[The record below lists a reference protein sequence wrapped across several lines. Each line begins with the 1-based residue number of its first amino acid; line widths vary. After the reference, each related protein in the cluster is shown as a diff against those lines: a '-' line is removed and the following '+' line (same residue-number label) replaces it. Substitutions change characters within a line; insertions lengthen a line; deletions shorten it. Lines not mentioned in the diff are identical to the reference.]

1 MEVVLVVVIIVLA
14 AAVTAALVAVLI
26 SFHSRGK
33 KNNEIHYLGGADVDS
48 GRLSRDNNFFKGVA
62 GSDMETV
69 VIGRQPTDRGVKVTI
84 KNKTEGT
91 VQVKFISGSAIIG
104 REGDIFVNDRYV
116 SRRHCQLIEDN
127 GFLYLQNLSESNRT
141 FLNGMIVETIVP
153 LNKGD
158 IIRIGKTELEV

>member
-26 SFHSRGK
+26 SFYSSGK

-62 GSDMETV
+62 GVDTDTV
-69 VIGRQPTDRGVKVTI
+69 VIGRQQTSRGVKVTI
-84 KNKTEGT
+84 KNKTDGT
-91 VQVKFISGSAIIG
+91 AQVKYISGAAVIG
-104 REGDIFVNDRYV
+104 REGDIIVNDIYV
-116 SRRHCQLIEDN
+116 SRRHCQLIGDT
-127 GFLYLQNLSESNRT
+127 GSLFLQNLSESNHT